1 MSKRVYITIP
11 DRVHQQLQEL
21 AKLQGRPTANLAAYL
36 VEKGV
41 ETAINQG
48 EMTFTNS

>member
-41 ETAINQG
+41 ETAMSQG
-48 EMTFTNS
+48 EMTFRNY